1 MIISCKSVSRRSRRV
16 RKTADRNTKKTM
28 HDKSGREREP
38 GVEEEGQRLTRFK
51 LGLNGG
57 LVSTRSRIPELIPT
71 QSINSGAGMSSV
83 LLFSKSK

>member
-1 MIISCKSVSRRSRRV
+1 
-16 RKTADRNTKKTM
+16 M
-28 HDKSGREREP
+28 HDKSGREREA
-38 GVEEEGQRLTRFK
+38 GVEEEGQRLTRFE